1 MTETT
6 DQPRPA
12 GPNGARD
19 EEPRARVRA
28 QRFNWVWLFPIGA
41 AAIVVWLAWRNLADR
56 GPAITIS
63 FRNVDGLQAG
73 QTKIQHRNVDLGTI
87 ESLELTPDMSRVIVH
102 ARMTRQ
108 ATDHLTPNTR
118 FAIIAPHVGVGGISG
133 LSTIVSGSYIEMY
146 PGKSSKE
153 SKRDFVGLDE
163 PPALSPETKGRSFT
177 LLANDLGS
185 LTRGS
190 PISFN
195 GINVGEVED
204 YQLRPNNKGVQV
216 TAFVRS
222 PFENLVHPETR
233 FWNAGGVDLTLG
245 SQGLRIRANSW
256 EQLLSGGIAFATPT
270 EALQKGPSPEGATF
284 GLYDNRLAADRAPL
298 GPTLTYVA
306 DFLGNQRGLDTGT
319 AVELQGVAV
328 GEVTDSQ
335 LAYDDH
341 EHTLVTRTTF
351 YVDPEQVKILN
362 LPVPA
367 GMNQHDAAQQW
378 IDKLV
383 AEGLRAQV
391 SSASL
396 LTGMKLVG
404 LDMVAGAPKAR
415 LQREGDIV
423 KMPTSASGDFASVLQ
438 NLQNVLKNL
447 DRATAGPQLGH
458 ALQSLDDTLT
468 RLDKVTHDI
477 EPDIKSLIT
486 SLRDT
491 ADSAQS
497 TLNTIQGLAGNTA
510 PSGTDLPRMMRELTE
525 AARSVR
531 GLADYLDRHPEALIR
546 GRKGDDK

>member
-6 DQPRPA
+6 DQPRPG
-12 GPNGARD
+12 GPNGERD

-87 ESLELTPDMSRVIVH
+87 ESLELTPDMSHVIVH

-190 PISFN
+190 PISYN

-204 YQLRPNNKGVQV
+204 YQLRPNNRGVQV

-270 EALQKGPSPEGATF
+270 EALQKGPSLDGATF

-351 YVDPEQVKILN
+351 YVDPEQVRILN

-367 GMNQHDAAQQW
+367 GVNQHDAAQQW

-396 LTGMKLVG
+396 LTGIKLVG

-477 EPDIKSLIT
+477 EPDIKSLIK

-497 TLNTIQGLAGNTA
+497 TLNTVRSLAGNTA